1 MSYLII
7 SPHLD
12 DAVLSLG
19 GFLSL
24 MHSSNCKVITI
35 FNTAWSVD
43 ENIKDWENITEKNLA
58 EEKSVMKKLKCEFK
72 FLNYPEALL
81 RGYVKWNADLDMEK
95 EKSLLKRIIQDLLP
109 EIEKYD
115 NIFFPKGIGKHVD
128 HLLTRNIFTAIPKLT
143 KNINIFFYEDI
154 PYSCYEELP
163 VFDKEM
169 EILIDI
175 SKVIENK
182 SELLNIYKSQ
192 LDLDMIAMVQ
202 KHSSKIGRKG
212 HNCERIWK
220 LLE

>member
-1 MSYLII
+1 MSCLII

-35 FNTAWSVD
+35 FNTAWSID
-43 ENIKDWENITEKNLA
+43 GNIKDWENITKKNLA
-58 EEKSVMKKLKCEFK
+58 EEKNAMKKLRCEFG

-81 RGYVKWNADLDMEK
+81 RGYINWNDEIDMEK
-95 EKSLLKRIIQDLLP
+95 EKNLFKKIIQDLLP
-109 EIEKYD
+109 EIERYD
-115 NIFFPKGIGKHVD
+115 DIFFPKGIGKHVD
-128 HLLTRNIFTAIPKLT
+128 HLLTRNIFTEIPKL
-143 KNINIFFYEDI
+143 KNNIFFYEDI
-154 PYSCYEELP
+154 PYSCYEELQT
-163 VFDKEM
+163 FDKEM

-182 SELLNIYKSQ
+182 TELLNIYKSQ
-192 LDLDMIAMVQ
+192 LDLDMIIMVQ
-202 KHSSKIGRKG
+202 DHSSKIGRKG
-212 HNCERIWK
+212 QNCERIWK